1 MSIFVCVCVCVCVC
15 VHVRVHVHVCVHSC
29 VLILCTILPDV
40 TYFSPDVTYFLMEV
54 LSGGR
59 FLAGKF
65 DVALLTGGC
74 LFPHMLLSKQLKSV
88 LQDVAPNRT
97 LIWILL

>member
-1 MSIFVCVCVCVCVC
+1 MC
-15 VHVRVHVHVCVHSC
+15 VRVCACACACACVCVHSC